1 MVVCQFFLQGRCRFG
16 SHCRNEHPA
25 QARTSAFGQ
34 PSSFSAFGSKAKAT
48 SAPEP
53 EIVLT
58 KEGISTDMGA
68 QGRPLWHLSCYAP
81 ARGEPNL
88 IEGVDV
94 SPDEDRVLA
103 YQAKQSGQEAA
114 YLQHVQTQ
122 TLSTEQ
128 MYQNA
133 SMNPQNALQKAIAN
147 RQQYKQTLQP
157 TMPAFGATSSSA
169 PALGSAAQPPS
180 SAFGVAAPP
189 SAFGKPSAFGLSLI
203 HI

>member
-133 SMNPQNALQKAIAN
+133 SMNPQNALQSILRVHTRILVHLLRAQRLCLYMLQISRLLSALFCLV
-147 RQQYKQTLQP
+147 RQDTIFVW
-157 TMPAFGATSSSA
+157 A
-169 PALGSAAQPPS
+169 
-180 SAFGVAAPP
+180 
-189 SAFGKPSAFGLSLI
+189 
-203 HI
+203 HINTFN

>member
-1 MVVCQFFLQGRCRFG
+1 M
-16 SHCRNEHPA
+16 
-25 QARTSAFGQ
+25 
-34 PSSFSAFGSKAKAT
+34 
-48 SAPEP
+48 
-53 EIVLT
+53 LT

-68 QGRPLWHLSCYAP
+68 QGRPIWHLSCYAP

-88 IEGVDV
+88 IEGVEV

-122 TLSTEQ
+122 TLSAEQ

-133 SMNPQNALQKAIAN
+133 SMHPQNALQKAIAN

-157 TMPAFGATSSSA
+157 AMPAFGAASSSA
-169 PALGSAAQPPS
+169 PAFGSAAQPPS
-180 SAFGVAAPP
+180 SAFGAAAPP
-189 SAFGKPSAFGLSLI
+189 SAFGAPSAFGSQPSAFGSVGKPSAFGQPLSLI
-203 HI
+203 HISEPTRPRFGSRMPSSA